1 MPELPTSIQI
11 VGLDFKEA
19 EDDQEMTFLESLRQ
33 GRGINLRLR
42 ADFATYSNFSRLIEE
57 QKANLFGEEPDSL
70 IIEHEVDSRETK
82 ITPLT
87 GHPDEGGVPVPE
99 QEKIFGKGMI
109 TFKKELPV
117 IIAPNPN
124 SLDGLCIKIGAMWL
138 PLLTGGE
145 SDPAEAAEWQ
155 EFCRALT
162 ERNTKNEDRR
172 HERGLPVSYAPRV
185 IASHLLTDTVFSGPV
200 TNANT
205 HVPRKGPKIQA
216 RPAYSLR
223 LPTSEYVKDAM
234 MGLSRGEF
242 TPTEGLDGV
251 FTLIGDTQLR
261 IECDDASGLD
271 TVRAVE
277 MLAAYGPATM
287 QTFLGLMGLWLEHN
301 PGASHETY
309 FTVRASDLMRYMH
322 RRETAGGGYNTD
334 DQMQKGREVFL
345 LSRATVPRA
354 TTKVH
359 RAGKLTVQTL
369 SVDRLI
375 HVQTLA
381 AQRTLEEGKEIQS
394 ILEFRY
400 HPNKEMHEM
409 LCGDTPQ
416 FAEVSGKLLAYH
428 PAREKYQIVLGFG
441 LAFYDRVNRKYA
453 RKERKI
459 GLLSL
464 LTLAGISAPNR
475 NFPSFLVM
483 MQKAIATL
491 SADGVVPGAAL
502 SFPDRRTH
510 SGRQM
515 LAKAVVTF
523 PPLSPA
529 LSSGES
535 PELTQKNPPLD
546 VQKPPTRR
554 AFLRW
559 EMPLMT

>member
-1 MPELPTSIQI
+1 MQA
-11 VGLDFKEA
+11 G
-19 EDDQEMTFLESLRQ
+19 
-33 GRGINLRLR
+33 
-42 ADFATYSNFSRLIEE
+42 
-57 QKANLFGEEPDSL
+57 GETD
-70 IIEHEVDSRETK
+70 
-82 ITPLT
+82 
-87 GHPDEGGVPVPE
+87 PDEA
-99 QEKIFGKGMI
+99 
-109 TFKKELPV
+109 
-117 IIAPNPN
+117 IA
-124 SLDGLCIKIGAMWL
+124 W
-138 PLLTGGE
+138 E
-145 SDPAEAAEWQ
+145 
-155 EFCRALT
+155 EFCQALT
-162 ERNTKNEDRR
+162 ERNTRNEDSRR
-172 HERGLPVSYAPRV
+172 ERGLPVSYAPRV
-185 IASHLLTDTVFSGPV
+185 SVDTLLTDTASSGPV
-200 TNANT
+200 TNANV
-205 HVPRKGPKIQA
+205 HAPRRGPKNQV
-216 RPAYSLR
+216 RPARRLR
-223 LPTSEYVKDAM
+223 LPTSEYMKDAM
-234 MGLSRGEF
+234 MGLSRGKF
-242 TPTEGLDGV
+242 IPTEGLDGV

-277 MLAAYGPATM
+277 MLSTYGPATM
-287 QTFLGLMGLWLEHN
+287 QTFLGLMGLWMEHN

-428 PAREKYQIVLGFG
+428 PAREKYQILLGFG

-453 RKERKI
+453 QKQRKI
-459 GLLSL
+459 ELLSL
-464 LTLAGISAPNR
+464 LALAGIPVPAR
-475 NFPSFLVM
+475 NFPRFLDT
-483 MQKAIATL
+483 MQKAVEAL
-491 SADGVVPGAAL
+491 SADGVIPGAVL
-502 SFPDRRTH
+502 SFPNSSAL
-510 SGRQM
+510 SGRHL

-523 PPLSPA
+523 PPLSTA
-529 LSSGES
+529 LVSVEA
-535 PELTQKNPPLD
+535 
-546 VQKPPTRR
+546 PT
-554 AFLRW
+554 
-559 EMPLMT
+559 LMQ